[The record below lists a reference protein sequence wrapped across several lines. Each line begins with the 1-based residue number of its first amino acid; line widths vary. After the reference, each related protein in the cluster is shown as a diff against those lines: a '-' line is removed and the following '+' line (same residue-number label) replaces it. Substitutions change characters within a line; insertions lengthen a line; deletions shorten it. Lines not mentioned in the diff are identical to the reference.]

1 MSLKKKQYEENGSDS
16 EFSEATDTAAENDE
30 EIII

>member
-1 MSLKKKQYEENGSDS
+1 MSLKKYEENGSDS
-16 EFSEATDTAAENDE
+16 EINEPTGTAAENDE